1 MPFGAGSYVASW
13 PVRAAAEGQG
23 KRPLAASRGPSASAA
38 MAAFDKMEE
47 QVILM
52 RQLKSA
58 YNEATN
64 EAADLAQRL
73 QQAQLE
79 NDRLQQEVA
88 SLMQANTDCCNQVGN
103 CKAVLVKLARVLWSV
118 LDCVTALASCNMYS
132 CIMFPDTQRFLHV
145 SCRKRFLHVSCTAC
159 IMYHVQLY
167 HVRLPQRFL
176 LVEYQSSPR

>member
-1 MPFGAGSYVASW
+1 
-13 PVRAAAEGQG
+13 
-23 KRPLAASRGPSASAA
+23 

-118 LDCVTALASCNMYS
+118 LDCVTALASCIMYVSRNVYSMYHVIMYS
-132 CIMFPDTQRFLHV
+132 CIMYVSRNV
-145 SCRKRFLHVSCTAC
+145 SCSLSIRVALA
-159 IMYHVQLY
+159 
-167 HVRLPQRFL
+167 
-176 LVEYQSSPR
+176 EYVHPLSQKPSLTPSPGTPNP